1 MTIHSKFGILGLVTT
16 LAVTGGAMAQGNQR
30 LFTYL
35 QALPMEAVSFAEQQL
50 LVHMREEEKL
60 ARDVYRVL
68 DQQWHLPA
76 FANIANS
83 EQSHMDLI
91 AFALQRYQIADPIPS
106 NQVGAFS
113 NPGFTAL
120 FQTAITFGSIS
131 PLHALLVGAII
142 EDLDMVDLDY
152 ALVHTDNRDIDTIWQ
167 NLHRGSRN
175 HMRSFHG
182 QLGQL
187 GLVYTGIYLTP
198 QELQAIVTTPHE
210 AGPVDE
216 FGVPLP

>member
-1 MTIHSKFGILGLVTT
+1 MLADANEQLVPE
-16 LAVTGGAMAQGNQR
+16 M
-30 LFTYL
+30 
-35 QALPMEAVSFAEQQL
+35 FAH
-50 LVHMREEEKL
+50 LVDL
-60 ARDVYRVL
+60 ARDARLDAAFRVKC
-68 DQQWHLPA
+68 
-76 FANIANS
+76 I
-83 EQSHMDLI
+83 I
-91 AFALQRYQIADPIPS
+91 KLQGWKNPEG
-106 NQVGAFS
+106 VGS
-113 NPGFTAL
+113 WLST
-120 FQTAITFGSIS
+120 
-131 PLHALLVGAII
+131 LHALLVGAII

-152 ALVHTDNRDIDTIWQ
+152 ALVQTDNRDIDTIWQ

-198 QELQAIVTTPHE
+198 QALQAIVTTPHE